1 MILTKIVYSAL
12 REKLGLPPLAQDAEQ
27 PADPDQEA
35 FDNYQKKKEQDEKE
49 AQAAEIRARIE
60 K

>member
-1 MILTKIVYSAL
+1 M
-12 REKLGLPPLAQDAEQ
+12 GLPPLAQDAEQ

-35 FDNYQKKKEQDEKE
+35 FDNYQKRKEEDEK
-49 AQAAEIRARIE
+49 AAKAEEIRARIE